1 MEKES
6 TAYITSRDTLD
17 GAYPG
22 LMLGINSCRIG
33 MEAIVFFT
41 FMGINIIRKG
51 HAKKAKFYP
60 PGFMGAIPGMSFFAS
75 WMMKNMI
82 RKSNT
87 PAIDEL
93 LEIAEL
99 EGVKL
104 IACKMTMDMMQLDE
118 SDFIDGVYT
127 QTAENFLKYARTCKV
142 QLFT

>member
-6 TAYITSRDTLD
+6 AAYITSRDTID

-33 MEAIVFFT
+33 MEARVFFT

-82 RKSNT
+82 KKSNT

>member
-6 TAYITSRDTLD
+6 AAYITSRDTID

-22 LMLGINSCRIG
+22 LILGINSCRIG
-33 MEAIVFFT
+33 MEARVFFT

-82 RKSNT
+82 KKSNT

-118 SDFIDGVYT
+118 SDLIDGVYT

>member
-6 TAYITSRDTLD
+6 AAYITPRDTID

-33 MEAIVFFT
+33 MEAGVFFT

-60 PGFMGAIPGMSFFAS
+60 PGFMGAIPDMSLFTS
-75 WMMKNMI
+75 RMMKHMI
-82 RKSNT
+82 KKSNT

-93 LEIAEL
+93 REIAEM

-104 IACKMTMDMMQLDE
+104 IDCIMTADMMQLDE
-118 SDFIDGVYT
+118 SDFIDGVIV

>member
-6 TAYITSRDTLD
+6 AAYITSRDTLD

-22 LMLGINSCRIG
+22 LLLGINSRRIG
-33 MEAIVFFT
+33 MEAKIFFT

-60 PGFMGAIPGMSFFAS
+60 PGFMGAIPGMAAFAS

-82 RKSNT
+82 KKSNT

-93 LEIAEL
+93 LEIAVL
-99 EGVKL
+99 EGVEM
-104 IACKMTMDMMQLDE
+104 IACKMTADMMQLDG
-118 SDFIDGVYT
+118 SAFIENVSI

>member
-6 TAYITSRDTLD
+6 AAYITSRDTLD

-33 MEAIVFFT
+33 MESRVFFT

-82 RKSNT
+82 KKSNT

-118 SDFIDGVYT
+118 SDLIDGVYT